1 MSTQSNYERDRR
13 KQMLELQIKDL
24 ETNEIL
30 VSGTVEQLAEMCAD
44 DEEDISEPDEVQSKR
59 KVKRLLLVHI
69 TKELS

>member
-1 MSTQSNYERDRR
+1 
-13 KQMLELQIKDL
+13 MLELQIKDL